1 MSIRRSAYFR
11 PEGTGAGAA
20 GARATAPTCL
30 GGPAVAFGE
39 VRCACF
45 THENQGT
52 GSSGRCRQA
61 KVHDVF
67 DAQRPE
73 VLPVERKPVI
83 GARLDEAGC
92 PHRAEVARAHSM
104 VLGRAWAVRPVN
116 LLIVSVITVVG
127 PDRKRQGDASVPVI
141 RFLINN
147 PGGRNELLQASQ
159 ELGRIELIQLQ
170 P

>member
-73 VLPVERKPVI
+73 VLPVERKPGI
-83 GARLDEAGC
+83 GARLDEVGC
-92 PHRAEVARAHSM
+92 PHRAEAPRAPSM
-104 VLGRAWAVRPVN
+104 VLGGARAVRPVN
-116 LLIVSVITVVG
+116 LFIVIVITVVG
-127 PDRKRQGDASVPVI
+127 TDRNHQGEGPGPVI
-141 RFLINN
+141 RFL
-147 PGGRNELLQASQ
+147 
-159 ELGRIELIQLQ
+159 
-170 P
+170 